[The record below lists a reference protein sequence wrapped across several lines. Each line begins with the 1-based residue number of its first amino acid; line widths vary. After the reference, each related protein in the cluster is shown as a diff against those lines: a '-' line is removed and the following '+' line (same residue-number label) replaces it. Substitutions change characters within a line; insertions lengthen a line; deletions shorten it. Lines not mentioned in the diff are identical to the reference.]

1 MYTLGHMFFH
11 FYCPTTAI
19 KSKLL
24 VYSDLFQAY
33 LSLSKLS
40 YSLYDDNKSKL
51 AESCFYVNT
60 KI

>member
-1 MYTLGHMFFH
+1 MYTLGHTFFH

-24 VYSDLFQAY
+24 VYSGLFQAY

-51 AESCFYVNT
+51 QNPDSM
-60 KI
+60 